1 MGCPEGNIGI
11 LLPIDFQH
19 GTGNNRLMCGR
30 FTQKLSPR
38 EVYDLYGVT
47 GSPPSLVREP
57 RYNGAPTQDFAVC
70 RVDDGGR
77 RRIAE
82 LRWGLVPSW
91 WEAADMGPTLINA
104 RAETIREKRAFADA
118 CRARRCLVPADG
130 WFEWQGPSRARQP
143 FYLTLAS
150 GRPISFAGIWERWE
164 TRREVI
170 ESFAIVTTPAAAE
183 LADIHHRQPAIVDPD
198 WFAEWL
204 DPAAP
209 ARRLLGRLRAPNPG
223 PYERRAVSARVNSV
237 VNDDPDILRPVG
249 EQLRLI

>member
-1 MGCPEGNIGI
+1 
-11 LLPIDFQH
+11 
-19 GTGNNRLMCGR
+19 MCGR

-47 GSPPSLVREP
+47 EPPPSFAREP
-57 RYNGAPTQDFAVC
+57 RYTGAPTQDFAIC
-70 RVDDGGR
+70 RVDGGGR

-91 WEAADMGPTLINA
+91 WKDAGMGPAHINA
-104 RAETIREKRAFADA
+104 RAETIHEKLAFADA
-118 CRARRCLVPADG
+118 YRERRCLVPANG
-130 WFEWQGPSRARQP
+130 WFEWQGPSQARQP

-150 GRPISFAGIWERWE
+150 GMPISFAGIWERWE
-164 TRREVI
+164 TQREVI

-204 DPAAP
+204 DPSSQANQLLD
-209 ARRLLGRLRAPNPG
+209 RLSTPNPG

-237 VNDDPDILRPVG
+237 QNDDPDILRPVG